1 MGFGIGSIIGIGS
14 SVLGGFLGGDDD
26 KSIESLLAEAKLE
39 KQRYKRQERR
49 LLIEQM
55 RERGDNMVSAG
66 KSGFDVKGSFSD
78 LWESNEITQQLDL
91 SDLRFNSNLV
101 SREIS
106 SRAEAIRAERA
117 NEKEARK
124 FGTFVN
130 IGTSLLGEYF
140 DSKPNKKKTNK
151 STSPYST
158 TGEGLW

>member
-1 MGFGIGSIIGIGS
+1 MGFGIGAIIGIGS

-39 KQRYKRQERR
+39 NQRYKRQERR

-55 RERGDNMVSAG
+55 RERGANMVSAG
-66 KSGFDVKGSFSD
+66 GSGLDVESFSD
-78 LWESNEITQQLDL
+78 LFDSNEIIQQLDL

-130 IGTSLLGEYF
+130 IGTSLLGDYF